1 MVIAFVGYV
10 GFRPERGTCYHLSRA
25 LARHVPVVYLN
36 PLMSLKDWLTWRREI
51 ASYSLPDVEIQVL
64 SAVAPG
70 ALRFIPK
77 RWRVPLRIAIEGW
90 RSLLRLRQIS
100 SYELVLWATHS
111 ETALWL
117 HRVLRPALTC
127 YHRVDDFGA
136 MNPTFIPLERS
147 LAQIAD
153 LIFAVSPHLQAQHQR
168 QGRDAILL
176 PNAVDIRFFAQAL
189 NSPTEIP
196 PDLSALP
203 PPRIGFI
210 GWLYPKWIDIELVL
224 ELAHRRPHWSF
235 VMIGPKVDWH
245 PRDLP
250 PNFHLLGQRPYH
262 QLPAYLKGLD
272 VCLVPFKDNA
282 ITLGA
287 SPLKL
292 YEYLAAGR
300 AVVSTPV
307 PDLPNFAE
315 VVWCARDVE
324 GFIRCIE
331 EALPVAHDPVLQQ
344 RRIEAIAPHTWEA
357 RARYALEHIQNAL
370 QARRDPASC
379 PSIGRD
385 AP

>member
-10 GFRPERGTCYHLSRA
+10 GFRPERGTCYHLCMA
-25 LARHVPVVYLN
+25 LARSVPVVYLN
-36 PLMSLKDWLTWRREI
+36 PLMSLKDWLTWRQEV
-51 ASYSLPDVEIQVL
+51 ASYSLPDAEVQVL
-64 SAVAPG
+64 STVAPG
-70 ALRFIPK
+70 ALRFIPR
-77 RWRVPLRIAIEGW
+77 RWRARLQAVVEGW
-90 RSLLRLRQIS
+90 RDLLTLRRIPS
-100 SYELVLWATHS
+100 HELVLWATHS

-136 MNPTFIPLERS
+136 MNPAFIPLEQS
-147 LAQIAD
+147 LEQIAD

-168 QGRDAILL
+168 NGREAILL
-176 PNAVDIRFFAQAL
+176 PNAVDTRSFAQAL
-189 NSPTEIP
+189 NSATAIP
-196 PDLSALP
+196 ADLSVLP

-210 GWLYPKWIDIELVL
+210 GWLYPKWIDIELLL
-224 ELAHRRPHWSF
+224 ELARRRPTWSF

-307 PDLPNFAE
+307 PDLPSFAE

-324 GFIRCIE
+324 EFIRCIE
-331 EALPVAHDPVLQQ
+331 EALPVAHDPVLQK
-344 RRIEAIAPHTWEA
+344 RRLEAIAPHTWDA
-357 RARYALEHIQNAL
+357 RAEYALQHIRNAL
-370 QARRDPASC
+370 GARQLPALELS
-379 PSIGRD
+379 R
-385 AP
+385 